1 MVAWDDFAAAAPEIA
16 GKGRGLLERPEFGG
30 ALLATV
36 RDDLAPRVNPISLA
50 IVDGRLMAFLI
61 VGSGKVA
68 DLEADGRYALHAH
81 QDPGEPHEFQVRG
94 RAREITDPVARSAVA
109 AGWKFEADDGY
120 RLFEFSIEHA
130 IFGERA
136 DPNDWPPVYA
146 SWKARAAP
154 PSAG

>member
-1 MVAWDDFAAAAPEIA
+1 MLSWEDFAAASPELA
-16 GKGRGLLERPEFGG
+16 DKGRRLLERPDFGG

-36 RDDLAPRVNPISLA
+36 RDDLAPRVHPISLA

-81 QDPGEPHEFQVRG
+81 QDPATPHEFQVRG
-94 RAREITDPVARSAVA
+94 RARELTDPVARSAVA
-109 AGWKFEADDGY
+109 ANWKFEADDGY
-120 RLFEFSIEHA
+120 RLFEFQIEHA
-130 IFGERA
+130 IYGERA

-146 SWKARAAP
+146 SWKAGR
-154 PSAG
+154 